1 MCLGGPFL
9 DAYHDLHRP
18 LCQHVVAGLL
28 QVPYIDLTIFL
39 APFALENR
47 VLSLHLFL
55 KITVQIDELLRPGD
69 LMYEGVVFG
78 DDGGDCFVIAV
89 RIGRA

>member
-1 MCLGGPFL
+1 
-9 DAYHDLHRP
+9 
-18 LCQHVVAGLL
+18 
-28 QVPYIDLTIFL
+28 
-39 APFALENR
+39 
-47 VLSLHLFL
+47 
-55 KITVQIDELLRPGD
+55 VQIDELLRPGD